1 MSDEQR
7 EPAKGDQ
14 PTGPEGKD
22 QQTQESPALSF
33 SSPAGGP
40 GAAPSE
46 PAAPPVT
53 PFSPPPG
60 GPGAPSEPA
69 PPPAT
74 PPELWS
80 SPASQSAS
88 AVGAFPVPELD
99 KAPRVETVPAPEG
112 SPSGGGFD
120 ANRVI
125 SVARTLAEEKPEVLV
140 GAAFG
145 GGLLLAI
152 IIRRLGS

>member
-1 MSDEQR
+1 MSDEPP
-7 EPAKGDQ
+7 EPTTSDQ

-33 SSPAGGP
+33 PSPAGGP
-40 GAAPSE
+40 GAGPSE
-46 PAAPPVT
+46 LAAPPVT
-53 PFSPPPG
+53 PFSPPAG
-60 GPGAPSEPA
+60 GPGARSSELAA
-69 PPPAT
+69 PPAA

-125 SVARTLAEEKPEVLV
+125 SVARTLAEKPEVLL

-145 GGLLLAI
+145 GGILLAI